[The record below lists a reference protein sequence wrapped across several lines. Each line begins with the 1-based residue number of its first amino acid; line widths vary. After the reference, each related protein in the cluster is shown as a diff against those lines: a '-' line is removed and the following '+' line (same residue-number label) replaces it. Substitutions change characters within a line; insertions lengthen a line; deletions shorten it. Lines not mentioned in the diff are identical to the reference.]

1 MPDKKKKTDV
11 ACLSVCVSFALQFF
25 FFPSLED
32 FFVSIF
38 CSQIVEWFFCKH
50 AVHIGKRVTL
60 NGLVFCNC
68 LCGNVGLNTTPDYV
82 FVVLQ
87 FTYELSV
94 LGW

>member
-1 MPDKKKKTDV
+1 MPV
-11 ACLSVCVSFALQFF
+11 SVRVFYIAVLFF
-25 FFPSLED
+25 SPSLEG

-60 NGLVFCNC
+60 KGLVFCNC